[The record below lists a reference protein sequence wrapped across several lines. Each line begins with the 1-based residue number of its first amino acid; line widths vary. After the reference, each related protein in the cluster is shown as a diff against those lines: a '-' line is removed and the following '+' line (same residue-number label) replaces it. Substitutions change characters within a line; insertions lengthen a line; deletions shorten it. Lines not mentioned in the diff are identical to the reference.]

1 MKKVKAAGGPIP
13 VYANEFVVWLNGDAV
28 AIEFKTKVGAEI
40 EERVALVMMHPD
52 KFQELLE
59 MMVGVEDGVEGATKD
74 ASIKRK
80 YEGVEFG

>member
-1 MKKVKAAGGPIP
+1 MKKVKVTGGPLP
-13 VYANEFVVWLNGDAV
+13 VYANEFVVWLHSDAV
-28 AIEFKTKVGAEI
+28 AIEFKAKVGAEI
-40 EERVALVMMHPD
+40 EERVALVLMHPD

-59 MMVGVEDGVEGATKD
+59 MMMGVEDGVEGATKD